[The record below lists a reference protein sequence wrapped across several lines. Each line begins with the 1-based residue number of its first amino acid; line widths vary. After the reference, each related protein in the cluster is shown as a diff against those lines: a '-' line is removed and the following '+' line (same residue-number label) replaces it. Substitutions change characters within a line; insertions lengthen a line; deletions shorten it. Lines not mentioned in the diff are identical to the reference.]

1 MLKFFRIHTVPSAHE
16 ESLTWLDLFF
26 DLVYVAILIELGN
39 RLSHDLSLQGV
50 FEFAFIF
57 IPIWWSWLAL
67 VSYNKFFPTDDI
79 GQRLLTIAYMAVMV
93 VLAFEIHSLTVET
106 ATTFLLTYA
115 VVKFFLVA
123 MYARAWAHYPEYRGL
138 TSHYVFIY
146 AVAGVLWTLI
156 AFIAPTNFWLWAVA
170 IAVTVLAPGIIH
182 VLRRARGKAPPRHPP
197 AKHHYMLH
205 RFGELTIIVLGEFFI
220 KIVTSS
226 SDRELVRFN
235 AFLGACLLGISVS
248 MWWLYFDHLGH
259 ASLAAAKTR
268 IDAWVYTHYPL
279 LAAITAYGVV
289 GTKVFAAAPGEA
301 LAAEK
306 RLLLC
311 LALAVA
317 VLALGVIEWA
327 SPEKKGPMARR
338 PQLWI
343 RTISAIVLGGLAL
356 WGGQLGVGL
365 LVALVALVFLVQVGL
380 DIYARLRASGSESS
394 QNIVQEVGGHV

>member
-1 MLKFFRIHTVPSAHE
+1 LEVVLVLKFFRIHTVPSAHE

-39 RLSHDLSLQGV
+39 RLSHNMSLQGV

-67 VSYNKFFPTDDI
+67 VAYNRYFPTDDI

-93 VLAFEIHSLTVET
+93 VLAFEIHSVTAET
-106 ATTFLLTYA
+106 ATTFVLTYA
-115 VVKFFLVA
+115 VVKFFLAA
-123 MYARAWAHYPEYRGL
+123 MYARAWAQYPEYRGL

-146 AVAGVLWTLI
+146 AVAGIMWIVI
-156 AFIAPTNFWLWAVA
+156 AFIAPTNFWVWAVA
-170 IAVTVLAPGIIH
+170 ISVTVLAPLIVH
-182 VLRRARGKAPPRHPP
+182 AMHRARGMAPPHHPP
-197 AKHHYMLH
+197 AKHHYVKH

-226 SDRELVRFN
+226 SGRELVLSSVFI
-235 AFLGACLLGISVS
+235 GACLLGISVS

-259 ASLAAAKTR
+259 ASLTAAKSR
-268 IDAWVYTHYPL
+268 IEAWVYSHYPL

-289 GTKVFAAAPGEA
+289 GNKVFAAAPGEV
-301 LAAEK
+301 LADEK

-311 LALAVA
+311 FTLAVA

-327 SPEKKGPMARR
+327 SREKDGPMARE
-338 PQLWI
+338 PQLWV
-343 RTISAIVLGGLAL
+343 RTISAMVLVGLAL
-356 WGGQLGVGL
+356 WGGPLNVGL
-365 LVALVALVFLVQVGL
+365 LVALIALVFLVQVGL
-380 DIYARLRASGSESS
+380 DIYARLRRSGRKS
-394 QNIVQEVGGHV
+394 Q